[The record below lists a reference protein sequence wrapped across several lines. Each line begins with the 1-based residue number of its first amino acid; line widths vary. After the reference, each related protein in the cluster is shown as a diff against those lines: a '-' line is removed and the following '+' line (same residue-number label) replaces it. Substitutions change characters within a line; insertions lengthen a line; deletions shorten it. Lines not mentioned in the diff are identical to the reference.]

1 VAFALSLGERVPE
14 RVKLGERD
22 KLGEPENELD
32 TEELEQGV
40 AERLGDRVAD
50 WLRDW
55 EVEPEKVL
63 DTVGLTLTVVEG
75 DVFELARGEGEK
87 VRVTVTL

>member
-1 VAFALSLGERVPE
+1 VAFELSLGERVPE
-14 RVKLGERD
+14 RVKLGVRD

-50 WLRDW
+50 RL
-55 EVEPEKVL
+55 
-63 DTVGLTLTVVEG
+63 
-75 DVFELARGEGEK
+75 
-87 VRVTVTL
+87 